1 MRRMFEFACECG
13 QRTEALVIY
22 EVSSIQC
29 GCGGVAHRIVSA
41 PNFNL
46 EGWSGH
52 FPSAYGRFESR
63 HTDKLKAERKA
74 NSQA

>member
-1 MRRMFEFACECG
+1 MKRIYEFACECG

-22 EVSSIQC
+22 EVTEVQC
-29 GCGGVAHRIVSA
+29 ICGGFAHRIISA

-52 FPSAYGRFESR
+52 FPSAYGRFETR
-63 HTDKLKAERKA
+63 HTDKLNAERKA
-74 NSQA
+74 NS

>member
-1 MRRMFEFACECG
+1 MKRMFDFACECG